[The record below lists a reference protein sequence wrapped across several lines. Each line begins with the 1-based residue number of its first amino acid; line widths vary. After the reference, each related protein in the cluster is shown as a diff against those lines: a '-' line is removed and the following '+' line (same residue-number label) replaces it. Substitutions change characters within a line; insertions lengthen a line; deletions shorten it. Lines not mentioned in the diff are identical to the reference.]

1 MKKIQILEALGI
13 PDNLYETS
21 VKVTDLIIAAI
32 EKNVSSDIMTDKGQE
47 IIIKDKFTISDF
59 NFNTINLNVKVI
71 ELEQIKKPTY
81 ANFRVGSTS
90 EKTKNF
96 KLKNIVSENI
106 NLEITIAV
114 PINYNLSKLDLFFK
128 KNRELIIEKISHEL
142 KHAYDHFKAPYERT
156 VKRAEYDA
164 VQGKSFGIKSIDDF
178 LYNVYF
184 ISFSENLTRPS
195 ELISAIKNN
204 KVSQKE
210 FLNFLR
216 KNETY
221 KTLVNISKF
230 TLNNLRR
237 KLKRE
242 MKQVNDFFDKMRNHS
257 NIDPKNM
264 TDNEKIEKILE
275 LVYINVISWTI
286 MGYKNILATNFI
298 EKIMGFQGEKD
309 RVFRRFVS
317 RYDKFNNHV
326 EFFKFYESYF
336 HNISSKMIKKISKL
350 YAMTNKNN

>member
-1 MKKIQILEALGI
+1 MSK
-13 PDNLYETS
+13 S
-21 VKVTDLIIAAI
+21 IAALL
-32 EKNVSSDIMTDKGQE
+32 EPVSNILLNWLSDIMTDKGQE

-164 VQGKSFGIKSIDDF
+164 VQVKSFGIKSIDDF

-264 TDNEKIEKILE
+264 TEFSEDL
-275 LVYINVISWTI
+275 LVDMINSIITLNFLNSTNLIFTI
-286 MGYKNILATNFI
+286 
-298 EKIMGFQGEKD
+298 FQVK
-309 RVFRRFVS
+309 
-317 RYDKFNNHV
+317 
-326 EFFKFYESYF
+326 
-336 HNISSKMIKKISKL
+336 
-350 YAMTNKNN
+350 